1 MGSWAGARK
10 GHSFTGGYPDSPPSS
25 PDSVE
30 KFSLF
35 IGLPKVCRCKVVTA
49 LGLTLKVVSIKGLR
63 RLFASFLVQNP

>member
-49 LGLTLKVVSIKGLR
+49 LEFS
-63 RLFASFLVQNP
+63 AES